1 MADPNIATSRLI
13 GVETPST
20 VLPFL
25 NCFADVLVVA
35 DLDTFI
41 LLQSTSAPHLA
52 TACNDIGSSVRVTV
66 RGVRRW
72 SRRTLS
78 CVCAHERE
86 MNNASYRWFKLR
98 RPHHET
104 HTPQTGLCS
113 ITRNSAIGPTINS
126 RPSAMRRFF
135 VLRS

>member
-13 GVETPST
+13 GVETPSI
-20 VLPFL
+20 VLPFI

-52 TACNDIGSSVRVTV
+52 TACSDTGSSVRVTV

-78 CVCAHERE
+78 CVCAHQ
-86 MNNASYRWFKLR
+86 
-98 RPHHET
+98 PT
-104 HTPQTGLCS
+104 HTHISRMEDLKSPVEIPESEEQTD
-113 ITRNSAIGPTINS
+113 
-126 RPSAMRRFF
+126 RRLF
-135 VLRS
+135 LHE